1 MMRGDLVATEAFKES
16 LESARIRVAELESAH
31 KEALVS
37 DSPNDEQRVVIE
49 YEINKIESRIKKM
62 EKATKKL
69 NEDRESLIERL
80 YD

>member
-1 MMRGDLVATEAFKES
+1 MMRGDLAAAEAFKES
-16 LESARIRVAELESAH
+16 LDFARVRVAELESAQ
-31 KEALVS
+31 KEALVT
-37 DSPNDEQRVVIE
+37 DSPNDEQRIVIE

-62 EKATKKL
+62 EKAVKKL